1 MTVVRDCRVSR
12 EAGFRNVRVCRA
24 PPASHRRLSSRD
36 GSRDARSA
44 GSWARSSLFFR
55 AGGSGLRQQVSS
67 SAESA
72 PFRPQDGQAGGS
84 GLRRQ
89 VSSSAESA
97 PFRPQ
102 DGQAG
107 GSVPNSGR
115 LRRVS
120 KSEVSELSWPGGG
133 SARSK
138 KSVRA
143 ARFWPADG
151 SALRKQALTSYLLA
165 ASQLPVSC
173 STKRRRRCARAVCR
187 WFEVLRNFRNVAWP
201 GSSCGRHCFRN
212 GTRSLKNGAPDGSP
226 D

>member
-36 GSRDARSA
+36 GSRDAHSA

-55 AGGSGLRQQVSS
+55 
-67 SAESA
+67 
-72 PFRPQDGQAGGS
+72 AGGS

-133 SARSK
+133 SACSK

-187 WFEVLRNFRNVAWP
+187 WFEVLRNFRDVAWP

>member
-12 EAGFRNVRVCRA
+12 EAGFRNVRACRA
-24 PPASHRRLSSRD
+24 PPASHRCLSSRD

-44 GSWARSSLFFR
+44 GSWAHSSLSFR
-55 AGGSGLRQQVSS
+55 
-67 SAESA
+67 
-72 PFRPQDGQAGGS
+72 AGGS

-97 PFRPQ
+97 PFLTQ
-102 DGQAG
+102 DGPAG
-107 GSVPNSGR
+107 GSVPNSGH
-115 LRRVS
+115 LRRAS
-120 KSEVSELSWPGGG
+120 TSEASELSWQGGG

-151 SALRKQALTSYLLA
+151 SALRKQALTNYLLA

-173 STKRRRRCARAVCR
+173 STKRRRRCARAVGW
-187 WFEVLRNFRNVAWP
+187 WFEVLRNFRNAVWP
-201 GSSCGRHCFRN
+201 NPSCARHCFRN